1 MKSKIGKKTIAI
13 VMALS
18 MAFSL
23 VACGE
28 RSPKPVEITAEVN
41 VPFALSELVEGVSWR
56 EFSVKKGD
64 TALSLTSGD
73 VCFPDVGKYTVT
85 RYGTNDVWNITVLD
99 TTAPV
104 VHIIGNYLHIQEDSE
119 LAEPRVVVI
128 DNCDGAIENYELT
141 VTHDGADI
149 PVKDGKFTV
158 PTAGDYT
165 LTVSAQDKAGN
176 RGVGTQEFT
185 IDPRVERVAKAG
197 ETVTLTPERAKFVL
211 PEGAKLDD
219 YEYTY
224 EVYNNGAETPS
235 TDPQF
240 VMAANG
246 YCIVNITATDK
257 SDESKTYTAHLTYME
272 EHAHMLTFTGWSTAD
287 VHGGKADLWFNPY
300 NQIERTVYADATGIS
315 SYSVALKDWENATEL
330 PLLCWRID
338 AIDGTP
344 NFSGAKMDFSY
355 DVYVEGEF
363 AEGKDNSTLY
373 FTDTDGK
380 TDGMPSVTLSGTV
393 GGKFTARKH
402 VEVQGANAID
412 RGDKVASLFQRF
424 VFKPEDVKANTVV
437 FRIDN
442 FRITPKEKPVISV
455 QNEEIAMNAGEKVI
469 FSADTLGVSSS
480 DFFGQS
486 VKAIEVSEV
495 LKGRDK
501 QSTDISNGDEIILA
515 AEDLFYITLTATDW
529 YGNTQETEVVLYE
542 KGAGITPPVISK
554 VTGKTDIA
562 VDVDTE
568 IGLTDTGIPGYV
580 NVSDDSGEITLTY
593 DKVLKDGVPQKT
605 ADGAV
610 IKKFTV
616 SQGEVWEVFMTAADS
631 DGNESKGYIQFIES
645 SIAENFVSFND
656 DAFTYAGGSV
666 YDAQGKLYAIL
677 ATPSDAVI
685 YESEYGKK
693 TLRVRYSDTW
703 QFIVV
708 NTNGVLGAPEI
719 TNRNGAQ
726 YSISVVGEC
735 DSLQDTDVL
744 LSFDEY
750 YSWTKGDLGKRL
762 VHKEV
767 PVEFWGAMYIETF
780 THFENFD
787 TQKGLWLEIDYI
799 ALW

>member
-1 MKSKIGKKTIAI
+1 MISSNIGKKVMTA

-18 MAFSL
+18 MIFS
-23 VACGE
+23 VAACGE
-28 RSPKPVEITAEVN
+28 RSPKPTEITTEVN
-41 VPFALSELVEGVSWR
+41 VPFALSQLAEDVNWR
-56 EFSVKKGD
+56 EFYVKKGD
-64 TALSLTSGD
+64 TVLTLTGGS
-73 VCFPDVGKYTVT
+73 VCFPEVGKYTVT
-85 RYGTNDVWNITVLD
+85 RYGTNDVWNITVQD

-104 VHIIGNYLHIQEDSE
+104 VHIIGNYLRVQEDSE

-128 DNCDGAIENYELT
+128 DNGDGEIENYELT

-149 PVKDGKFTV
+149 PVIDGKFTV

-165 LTVSAQDKAGN
+165 LTVSAIDKAGN
-176 RGVGTQEFT
+176 RGFGTQEFT
-185 IDPRVERVAKAG
+185 IDPRVERVVKAG

-235 TDPQF
+235 NDPQF

-257 SDESKTYTAHLTYME
+257 SDASKTYTAHLTYRE

-287 VHGGKADLWFNPY
+287 VHGGKSDLWFNPY
-300 NQIERTVYADATGIS
+300 NQIERTVFADATGVS
-315 SYSVALKDWENATEL
+315 SYSVALKDWEKATEL

-363 AEGKDNSTLY
+363 AEGKDCSAIY
-373 FTDTDGK
+373 FTGIDGK
-380 TDGMPSVTLSGTV
+380 TEGMPNVMLSGAA
-393 GGKFTARKH
+393 GGKFTASKH
-402 VEVQGANAID
+402 VEVQKANAID
-412 RGDKVASLFQRF
+412 RGDNVASLFQRF
-424 VFKPEDVKANTVV
+424 VFAPEDVKANTVV

-442 FRITPKEKPVISV
+442 FRITPKEKPMISV
-455 QNEEIAMNAGEKVI
+455 QNEEIAMNAGEKVV
-469 FSADTLGVSSS
+469 FSADALGVSGS

-486 VKAIEVSEV
+486 MKSIKVTSV

-501 QSTDISNGDEIILA
+501 TATDYSDGDEITLA
-515 AEDLFYITLTATDW
+515 AKDVFYIAVTATDW
-529 YGNTQETEVVLYE
+529 YGNTQETEVVLYD
-542 KGAGITPPVISK
+542 KAAGITPPVISK

-562 VDVDTE
+562 VDAGTE
-568 IGLTDTGIPGYV
+568 IGLTDTGIPDYV
-580 NVSDDSGEITLTY
+580 NVSDDSGNFTLTY
-593 DKVLKDGVPQKT
+593 DKVLKDGEPQTVAGDTLKE
-605 ADGAV
+605 
-610 IKKFTV
+610 FTV
-616 SQGEVWEVFMTAADS
+616 AAGEVWEVFITASDK

-656 DAFTYAGGSV
+656 DAFTYSGGRI

-677 ATPSDAVI
+677 ATPGDAMI
-685 YESEYGKK
+685 YKSEYGKK

-708 NTNGVLGAPEI
+708 NTNGTLDAPEA
-719 TNRNGAQ
+719 TSRNGAQ

-744 LSFDEY
+744 LSFGD
-750 YSWTKGDLGKRL
+750 YSWRKGDLGKRL
-762 VHKEV
+762 VHKKV
-767 PVEFWGAMYIETF
+767 PVEFWGALYIETF
-780 THFENFD
+780 SDYNNFIA
-787 TQKGLWLEIDYI
+787 QEGLWVEVDYI